1 MTATETQQER
11 IETLLSL
18 KTNHLEQLE
27 VINQELKELGYK
39 QDLSE
44 DEIINKL
51 IESINLVL
59 ETNIRIKSREATIV
73 KGRQFFYN
81 YMRENTSLSLKEI
94 ARKLMLQD
102 HSTVIHGIKTF
113 DNHYVFDKVY
123 KRQYDKVIELFK
135 NKL

>member
-27 VINQELKELGYK
+27 VINQELRELGYK
-39 QDLSE
+39 DDYTN
-44 DEIINKL
+44 DEVVNRL
-51 IESINLVL
+51 IECINEVV
-59 ETNIRIKSREATIV
+59 EFDIRVRTRIAPVV

-81 YMRENTSLSLKEI
+81 YMRENTNLHLKQI
-94 ARKLMLQD
+94 AKKLLLQD
-102 HSTVIHGIKTF
+102 HSTVIHGLNTF
-113 DNHYVFDKVY
+113 DNHYKFDKVY
-123 KRQYDKVIELFK
+123 KRQYDKVIELLK